1 MKLLISTP
9 SSLIIHEND
18 KMTKVPQRYHENIL
32 SWKLHQI
39 LFKYLIER
47 LQNPLNWKL
56 RRIEIIIV
64 NNSWSW
70 QWKTMKILYCL
81 IVIHL
86 TQKLSQIL
94 KLTYW
99 LRNKEKYLVLTHS
112 SLIIHEQW
120 QNLKHAR

>member
-1 MKLLISTP
+1 MKFLILAL
-9 SSLIIHEND
+9 SSLNIHEND
-18 KMTKVPQRYHENIL
+18 KMTKIPQRYHENIL

-70 QWKTMKILYCL
+70 QWKTMKILYWL
-81 IVIHL
+81 IVVHL

-99 LRNKEKYLVLTHS
+99 LRNKEKYLVLPHS
-112 SLIIHEQW
+112 SLVIHEQW

>member
-1 MKLLISTP
+1 MKFLILAL
-9 SSLIIHEND
+9 SSLNIHEND

-70 QWKTMKILYCL
+70 QWKTMKILYWL

-99 LRNKEKYLVLTHS
+99 LRNKEKYLVLPHS
-112 SLIIHEQW
+112 SLVIHEQW